1 MHIKINLY
9 KDRVF
14 FNTAINSLKDIIFV
28 EDLDINTERE
38 YMKVAIIGAGNMGGA
53 LARGL
58 AKGSIIP
65 TSDIYVSNP
74 STPKLETLK
83 NEFPEINITSNNCT
97 AATAADMIVLAV
109 KPWKVV
115 EVVNELKPHLDYSR
129 QAIASMVG
137 GLGIAQLSE
146 WLDKGDGALP
156 ATYIIIPNTAIAT
169 MSSMTFISS
178 ARSTTQK
185 DALLLDIFNEL
196 GKAMLIEE
204 SAMPAATSL
213 ASCGIAYALRYI
225 RSSMEGGVELG
236 IRADDAKHIVMQT
249 LRGAVDVLAAS
260 DAHPEAEIDRVTT
273 PGGLTI
279 RGLNAME
286 AAGFTHSVIEGLR
299 ASTKR

>member
-1 MHIKINLY
+1 
-9 KDRVF
+9 
-14 FNTAINSLKDIIFV
+14 
-28 EDLDINTERE
+28 
-38 YMKVAIIGAGNMGGA
+38 MKVAIIGAGNMGGA
-53 LARGL
+53 VARGL
-58 AKGSIIP
+58 AKGATIA

-74 STPKLETLK
+74 STPKLEALK
-83 NEFPEINITSNNCT
+83 AEFPDINTTTDNCL
-97 AATAADMIVLAV
+97 AAAAADMVVLAV

-115 EVVNELKPHLDYSR
+115 EVLDEIKPCLDYSR
-129 QAIASMVG
+129 QAVASMVG

-146 WLDKGDGALP
+146 WLDNGCGVLP
-156 ATYIIIPNTAIAT
+156 ATYIIIPNTAIVT
-169 MSSMTFISS
+169 LSSMTFISS
-178 ARSTTQK
+178 ARSTTER
-185 DALLLDIFNEL
+185 DNFLLEVFNEL
-196 GKAMLIEE
+196 GEAMLIEE

-225 RSSMEGGVELG
+225 RAAMEGGVELG
-236 IRADDAKHIVMQT
+236 IRANDAKHIVMQT

-279 RGLNAME
+279 KGLNAME